1 MNVGIVT
8 KCFGLTNHPKTEKC
22 VTNAERSTK
31 TMVKMFVLICVVWV
45 EGSRYDGGEQKCIM
59 HESQVKYMTL
69 DQCRSDIP
77 KSEQLIEGAI
87 FDNFGEEPIG
97 YTISPGCFG
106 GA

>member
-1 MNVGIVT
+1 
-8 KCFGLTNHPKTEKC
+8 
-22 VTNAERSTK
+22 
-31 TMVKMFVLICVVWV
+31 MVKMFVLICVVWA

-69 DQCRSDIP
+69 NQCRNDIP

-87 FDNFGEEPIG
+87 YDNFGEEPISHE
-97 YTISPGCFG
+97 IMAGCFG

>member
-1 MNVGIVT
+1 M
-8 KCFGLTNHPKTEKC
+8 
-22 VTNAERSTK
+22 
-31 TMVKMFVLICVVWV
+31 
-45 EGSRYDGGEQKCIM
+45 M

-87 FDNFGEEPIG
+87 YDNFGEEPISHE
-97 YTISPGCFG
+97 IMAGCFG

>member
-1 MNVGIVT
+1 MNRLILKINVIVV
-8 KCFGLTNHPKTEKC
+8 EK
-22 VTNAERSTK
+22 RKK

-45 EGSRYDGGEQKCIM
+45 EGSRYDGGEQKCMM

-87 FDNFGEEPIG
+87 FDNFGEEPISHE
-97 YTISPGCFG
+97 IMAGCFG

>member
-1 MNVGIVT
+1 MNRLILKINVIVV
-8 KCFGLTNHPKTEKC
+8 EK
-22 VTNAERSTK
+22 RKK

-45 EGSRYDGGEQKCIM
+45 EGSRYDGGEQKCMM
-59 HESQVKYMTL
+59 HESEVKYMTL

-87 FDNFGEEPIG
+87 YDNFGEEPISHE
-97 YTISPGCFG
+97 IMAGCFG

>member
-1 MNVGIVT
+1 MNRLILKINVIVV
-8 KCFGLTNHPKTEKC
+8 EK
-22 VTNAERSTK
+22 RKK

-45 EGSRYDGGEQKCIM
+45 EGSRYDGGEQKCMM

-87 FDNFGEEPIG
+87 YDNFGEEPISHE
-97 YTISPGCFG
+97 IMAGCFG

>member
-1 MNVGIVT
+1 
-8 KCFGLTNHPKTEKC
+8 
-22 VTNAERSTK
+22 
-31 TMVKMFVLICVVWV
+31 MVKMFVLICVVWV
-45 EGSRYDGGEQKCIM
+45 EGSRHDGGEQKCMM

-87 FDNFGEEPIG
+87 FDNFGEEPISHE
-97 YTISPGCFG
+97 IMAGCFG

>member
-1 MNVGIVT
+1 MALDIPIKREV
-8 KCFGLTNHPKTEKC
+8 
-22 VTNAERSTK
+22 A
-31 TMVKMFVLICVVWV
+31 MVKMFVLICVVWV
-45 EGSRYDGGEQKCIM
+45 EGSTYDGGEQKCMM

-87 FDNFGEEPIG
+87 YDNFGEEPISHE
-97 YTISPGCFG
+97 IMAGCFG